1 MMNFP
6 PWAQALVGAMIGA
19 MIGATLFGAVY
30 AAGTALMM
38 LLR

>member
-1 MMNFP
+1 MMNLP
-6 PWAQALVGAMIGA
+6 PWAQALVGA